1 MVKDDKFNKSIA
13 ESQAPAKKPQTENV
27 ESLEIE
33 NKNIAEA
40 LAHYETVNFS
50 KGISN
55 PLIPFT

>member
-1 MVKDDKFNKSIA
+1 MMVKDDKFNKSIA

-40 LAHYETVNFS
+40 
-50 KGISN
+50 
-55 PLIPFT
+55 